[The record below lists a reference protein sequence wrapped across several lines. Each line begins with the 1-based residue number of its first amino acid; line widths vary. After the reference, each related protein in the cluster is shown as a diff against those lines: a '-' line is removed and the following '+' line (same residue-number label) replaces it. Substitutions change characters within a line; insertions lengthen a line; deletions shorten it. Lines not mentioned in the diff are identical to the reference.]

1 MEEPKMLPDLDA
13 SSSPALAVRAPS
25 FDDPVLDE
33 LARRMLSW
41 GRVWFGPAEGSETT
55 AEQYRVRARLLYW
68 VKRCVGGKATDVLT
82 TQNEDVSLAAS
93 APLLT
98 ALLGRLAM
106 LELSRRVLDDAEACR
121 MPRAFLWIWRMC

>member
-1 MEEPKMLPDLDA
+1 MEDPKVLPDLNA

-41 GRVWFGPAEGSETT
+41 SRVWFGSAEGSATT
-55 AEQYRVRARLLYW
+55 AEQYRVRERLLYW
-68 VKRCVGGKATDVLT
+68 VKRCVGGKATEVLT
-82 TQNEDVSLAAS
+82 SHDEDVSLAAS

-98 ALLGRLAM
+98 ALLGRKAT
-106 LELSRRVLDDAEACR
+106 LELSRRVLNDS
-121 MPRAFLWIWRMC
+121 